1 MAILWPTAPSS
12 PHTLI
17 RSTARRRENREKEKL
32 ETRNGGNLVNIS
44 RRSEEAELAG
54 ELR

>member
-32 ETRNGGNLVNIS
+32 ETRNAGNC
-44 RRSEEAELAG
+44 
-54 ELR
+54 